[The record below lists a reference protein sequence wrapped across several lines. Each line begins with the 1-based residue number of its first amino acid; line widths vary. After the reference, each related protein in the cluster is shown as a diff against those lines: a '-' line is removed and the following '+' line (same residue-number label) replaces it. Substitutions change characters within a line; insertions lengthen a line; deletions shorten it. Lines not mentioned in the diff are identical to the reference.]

1 MQAISTKYIGPT
13 NYRGSRVKAE
23 ADAGSVTISWEYGL
37 NSDANHARAALYL
50 MRLLDWDSSNVHSG
64 TIRDGRM
71 VWLWSHMA
79 AQTPIDDARRN
90 LDACPPDAKLRRARP
105 L

>member
-1 MQAISTKYIGPT
+1 MQAISTKHIGPT

-37 NSDANHARAALYL
+37 NADANHARAALYL
-50 MRLLDWDSSNVHSG
+50 MRLLDWDSSNVRSG

-71 VWLWSHMA
+71 VWVRSDMA
-79 AQTPIDDARRN
+79 AQTPIDDAQCN
-90 LDACPPDAKLRRARP
+90 LDTCPPDAKLRRARP